1 MSILKDILFKPF
13 NNRIAQEILE
23 WNIATSLY
31 LMGVGAGA
39 DVSASGE
46 KSIFSLIKKKLP
58 DPYCFFDVGAN
69 QGQFL
74 KLLLASF
81 METNFTIHCF
91 EPGIETYKIL
101 LQNQQS
107 SPQIKFN
114 NCGIGSEQGNAILH
128 YDQPGSGIASLTKRR
143 LDHFN
148 IDFDKSESVQL
159 ETIDG
164 YCLKNSI
171 DHIHLL
177 KIDIEGH
184 ELDALAGASQ
194 MIENKAIDIITF
206 EFGGCNIDTRSFL
219 QDFWYFFVAAKMDIF
234 RITPTGYL
242 FQIKSYR
249 EIYEQFR
256 TTNFIAVSQ
265 NLKKK

>member
-1 MSILKDILFKPF
+1 MSILKKILFKPF
-13 NNRIAQEILE
+13 DNRIAQEILE
-23 WNIATSLY
+23 WNISTSLY
-31 LMGVGAGA
+31 LMGIGSGA
-39 DVSASGE
+39 DVSVSGE
-46 KSIFSLIKKKLP
+46 KSIFNLIKKKLP
-58 DPYCFFDVGAN
+58 APYCFFDVGAN
-69 QGQFL
+69 KGQFL
-74 KLLLASF
+74 KLLLDSF
-81 METNFTIHCF
+81 GGSEFTVHSF
-91 EPGIETYKIL
+91 EPGAETYQIL
-101 LQNQQS
+101 LKNHPNAQQV
-107 SPQIKFN
+107 KFN
-114 NCGIGSEQGNAILH
+114 NCGIGSEQGNATLH
-128 YDQPGSGIASLTKRR
+128 YDRPGSGAASLTKRR

-148 IDFDKSESVQL
+148 VDFDKSESVQI

-164 YCLKNSI
+164 YCLKNNI

-194 MIENKAIDIITF
+194 MMEKQAIDVITF

-219 QDFWYFFVAAKMDIF
+219 QDFWYFFMAAKMDIF

-256 TTNFIAVSQ
+256 TTNFVAVSQ
-265 NLKKK
+265 RLKKK

>member
-1 MSILKDILFKPF
+1 MSILKKILFKPF
-13 NNRIAQEILE
+13 DNRIAQEILE
-23 WNIATSLY
+23 WNISTSLY
-31 LMGVGAGA
+31 LMGVGSGA

-46 KSIFSLIKKKLP
+46 KSVFSLIKKKLSM
-58 DPYCFFDVGAN
+58 PYCFFDVGAN

-81 METNFTIHCF
+81 SGTDFTVHCF
-91 EPGIETYKIL
+91 EPGAETYQIL
-101 LQNQQS
+101 LINQQNA
-107 SPQIKFN
+107 PQVKFN

-128 YDQPGSGIASLTKRR
+128 YDRPGSGAASLTKRR

-148 IDFDKSESVQL
+148 VDFDKSEIVQI

-164 YCLKNSI
+164 YCQKNNI

-194 MIENKAIDIITF
+194 MIEKQAIDVITF

-219 QDFWYFFVAAKMDIF
+219 QDFWYFFMAAKMNIF

-256 TTNFIAVSQ
+256 TTNFVAVSQ
-265 NLKKK
+265 QLKK